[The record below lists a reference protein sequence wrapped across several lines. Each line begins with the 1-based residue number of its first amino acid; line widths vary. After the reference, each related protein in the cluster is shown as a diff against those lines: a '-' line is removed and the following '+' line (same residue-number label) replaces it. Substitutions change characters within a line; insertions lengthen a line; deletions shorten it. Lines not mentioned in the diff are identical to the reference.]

1 MSLIDF
7 LRPNMILNF
16 KNNLAEHQASHI
28 CKALKDGTQK
38 QTLQKSQTVPIPH
51 LGNTRGDRTLCA
63 C

>member
-1 MSLIDF
+1 
-7 LRPNMILNF
+7 MILNF

-38 QTLQKSQTVPIPH
+38 QTLQKSQTVPTPH